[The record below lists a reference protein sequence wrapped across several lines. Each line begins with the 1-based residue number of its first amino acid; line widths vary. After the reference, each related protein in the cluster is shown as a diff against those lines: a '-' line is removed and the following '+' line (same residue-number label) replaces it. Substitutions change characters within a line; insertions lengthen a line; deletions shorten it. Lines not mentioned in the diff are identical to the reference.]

1 MNNLRAIFVLGLVL
15 ALQSYSLAEE
25 GKAPPEQPGM
35 EKIFNGKDLSNW
47 DGDPKLWSVKD
58 GAIVGVTTKEVP
70 AKGNTFIIWKGGEL
84 KDFELRLSARITGPN
99 NSGIQYRSKHL
110 TDNNQNKWVV
120 AGYQVEV
127 EDDGNDAGFL
137 YHEKGRGRIA
147 NVSDKVVVGE
157 DGKPKVVGQ
166 LGKKEDIAKNW
177 KKGDWNEY
185 VIIAKGNH
193 LQHFVNGV
201 QTVDVVDNDP
211 KGSLKSGILALQLH
225 GGAPMKVEFKDIRL
239 KHLAADSK

>member
-1 MNNLRAIFVLGLVL
+1 MKQLRVLFVLGLVL
-15 ALQSYSLAEE
+15 AFQSFLLAQE
-25 GKAPPEQPGM
+25 GKAPAEQPGM

-47 DGDPKLWSVKD
+47 DGDPRLWSVKD
-58 GAIVGVTTKEVP
+58 GMIVGKTTKEVP
-70 AKGNTFIIWKGGEL
+70 AKGNTFLIWKGGEL
-84 KDFELRLSARITGPN
+84 ADFELRLSARIGGTN
-99 NSGIQYRSKHL
+99 NSGIQYRSKHV
-110 TDNNQNKWVV
+110 TDNKDNKWVV

-147 NVSDKVVVGE
+147 NVGEKVVVGE
-157 DGKPKVVGQ
+157 DGKPKIVGQ
-166 LGKKEDIAKNW
+166 VGKKEEIANNW

-193 LQHFVNGV
+193 LQHFINGV
-201 QTVDVVDNDP
+201 QTVDIVDNDP

-225 GGAPMKVEFKDIRL
+225 AGAPMTVEFKDIRL
-239 KHLAADSK
+239 KHLGGGSK